1 MYFLQHSENC
11 VNISVFASWAK
22 QHCKYRCFCAS
33 EAQDHGIYD
42 VFLLLVARISVFMVF
57 LCPCLAKTLVFTQ
70 FSACCKTWF
79 LYAKSRNTVFFTR
92 FLKQSPENC
101 LNISPKP
108 MSGSILI
115 RRCSCINTHQYAIA
129 LATRGAPVFVLD
141 STLPGH
147 RVLGTVYI
155 LCQACTLGAAL
166 IGHWPVEER

>member
-1 MYFLQHSENC
+1 MGCVFGLGSQKPRNLRDVFPFGRTNKSRYLHCIYTVYLASALQKHWYLHSFQHVAKRGFYMRKVETLYFL
-11 VNISVFASWAK
+11 
-22 QHCKYRCFCAS
+22 
-33 EAQDHGIYD
+33 
-42 VFLLLVARISVFMVF
+42 
-57 LCPCLAKTLVFTQ
+57 
-70 FSACCKTWF
+70 
-79 LYAKSRNTVFFTR
+79 TR

>member
-1 MYFLQHSENC
+1 MCPKNHHMGC
-11 VNISVFASWAK
+11 VFGLGSQKPRNLRDVFPFG
-22 QHCKYRCFCAS
+22 RTN
-33 EAQDHGIYD
+33 HGIYT
-42 VFLLLVARISVFMVF
+42 VYLASALQKHWYLHSFQHVAKRGFYMRKV
-57 LCPCLAKTLVFTQ
+57 A
-70 FSACCKTWF
+70 
-79 LYAKSRNTVFFTR
+79 NTVFFTR

-147 RVLGTVYI
+147 SMSTEYWA
-155 LCQACTLGAAL
+155 QL
-166 IGHWPVEER
+166 IYSVKLVP